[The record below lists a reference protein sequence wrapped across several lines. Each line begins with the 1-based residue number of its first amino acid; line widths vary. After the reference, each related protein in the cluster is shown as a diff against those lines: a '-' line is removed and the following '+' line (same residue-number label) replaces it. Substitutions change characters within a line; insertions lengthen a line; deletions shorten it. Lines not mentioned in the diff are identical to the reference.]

1 MPLIA
6 NDVLACAAGTAPAR
20 LAVTLGDER
29 LTFGEV
35 DVLAN
40 RFSNTLHA
48 LGARRGERVAWWSET
63 TLEGV
68 GLYFALSRLGVVFV
82 PLNPAYTDDEAAV
95 VLTYIRPQM
104 LIVDPA
110 HAERAEQ
117 LVAGTD
123 IMLVTVGGG
132 GRHGALPGIG
142 LSLQA
147 QAASAAPP
155 PVPLP
160 DEDAICTIFLTSGS
174 TGQPKG
180 VMVSQRATWL
190 RTHAGA
196 AAYSTTGGAGEV
208 VMFPLFH
215 MAGWNFAM
223 MAWSARHAAH
233 LVSRADAEQLLGAVG
248 RWSPSVIY
256 CIPAVW
262 RRILES
268 DLAVD
273 TSSVEWALTGTSQV
287 TQELLAGIKERFP
300 AARTTVNYGST
311 ETARAVGLR
320 DPDLFTHPG
329 SVGHPIPGVQA
340 KVAGDGELLLTS
352 DRLMTG
358 YFELPIETAQ
368 ALQDGWYH
376 TGDLAEQDDEGYLY
390 IVGRKKEVIRT
401 GGETVAPVE
410 VETALAGYPGI
421 AEVAIVGIPDPQ
433 WGEVVCAV
441 VVLQPGAEVPSV
453 EGLRSHIGERLAA
466 YKHPRRVVQ
475 ADVLPRTSATG
486 QVQRAK
492 LVQEFGS

>member
-6 NDVLACAAGTAPAR
+6 PDVLRCAAGTDPTR
-20 LAVTLGDER
+20 LAVTLGDEA

-35 DVLAN
+35 QVQAN
-40 RFSNTLHA
+40 RLSHA
-48 LGARRGERVAWWSET
+48 LLTLGAIRGERVAWWSET
-63 TLEGV
+63 TLDGV
-68 GLYFALSRLGVVFV
+68 GLYFGLSRIGLAFV
-82 PLNPAYTDDEAAV
+82 PLNPAYTDEEAAAALAYV
-95 VLTYIRPQM
+95 RPQ
-104 LIVDPA
+104 LLVVDPA
-110 HAERAEQ
+110 HAARAEE
-117 LVAGTD
+117 LVRGGSTIMVTLGGDGTQPGHD
-123 IMLVTVGGG
+123 LS
-132 GRHGALPGIG
+132 AL
-142 LSLQA
+142 A
-147 QAASAAPP
+147 AAASPDDPA
-155 PVPLP
+155 VPLP
-160 DEDAICTIFLTSGS
+160 DEDSVCTIFLTSGS
-174 TGQPKG
+174 TGRPKG

-196 AAYSTTGGAGEV
+196 AAYSTTGGPGEV
-208 VMFPLFH
+208 IMFPLFH

-233 LVSRADAEQLLGAVG
+233 LVRRADAEQLLGAVA

-268 DLAVD
+268 DLEVD

-287 TQELLAGIKERFP
+287 TPELLAGIKERFP
-300 AARTTVNYGST
+300 NARTTVNYGST
-311 ETARAVGLR
+311 ETARAVALQ

-340 KVAGDGELLLTS
+340 KVAEDGELLITS
-352 DRLMTG
+352 DRLMSG
-358 YFELPIETAQ
+358 YFELPDETAE

-376 TGDLAEQDDEGYLY
+376 TGDLAEQDDQGFLS

-410 VETALAGYPGI
+410 VEAALAGYPGVR
-421 AEVAIVGIPDPQ
+421 ELAIVGLPDPQ

-441 VVLQPGAEVPSV
+441 VVLEESAEVPTV
-453 EGLRSHIGERLAA
+453 DGLRAHIGPRLATF
-466 YKHPRRVVQ
+466 KHPRRVVET
-475 ADVLPRTSATG
+475 DVLPRTSATG

-492 LVQEFGS
+492 LVTQFGS